1 MTTHQ
6 ITFFSVDN
14 GDAVLLEAHG
24 KTVMTDIRYRAGCT
38 DDDDD
43 FNDFAPT
50 IRDACDNDQLDVFV
64 LTHPDEDH
72 LLGFSEVFHLGDPD
86 KRDSDPDEGDVSI
99 VVDEIWC
106 SPYAADPNYTTDTS
120 KPVLDEIARRKAL
133 MGTPAGS
140 KAGNRLRILTAT
152 NGAAESLAPGVE
164 WRLLAPTVEEADIPK
179 ATGDQPK
186 NSSNPSSLVIQWSV
200 KVGGKV
206 SKIVLGG
213 DSTVDV
219 WERINHD
226 YNFDQ
231 KNWNVLLAPHH
242 CSRHSMGRA
251 VKKDGKESFEWSDDA
266 YNGLNNP
273 VGSSPHIV
281 SSSRKFTE
289 KTPPNPLA
297 RDRYHKML
305 AQGAAV
311 NDAVRSRFR
320 VTAGKKGEK
329 AKDIV
334 FRLTSLGP
342 VLSIAG
348 TGAAAGATPASAGGG
363 GYG

>member
-164 WRLLAPTVEEADIPK
+164 WRL
-179 ATGDQPK
+179 
-186 NSSNPSSLVIQWSV
+186 
-200 KVGGKV
+200 
-206 SKIVLGG
+206 
-213 DSTVDV
+213 
-219 WERINHD
+219 
-226 YNFDQ
+226 
-231 KNWNVLLAPHH
+231 
-242 CSRHSMGRA
+242 
-251 VKKDGKESFEWSDDA
+251 
-266 YNGLNNP
+266 
-273 VGSSPHIV
+273 
-281 SSSRKFTE
+281 
-289 KTPPNPLA
+289 
-297 RDRYHKML
+297 
-305 AQGAAV
+305 
-311 NDAVRSRFR
+311 
-320 VTAGKKGEK
+320 
-329 AKDIV
+329 
-334 FRLTSLGP
+334 
-342 VLSIAG
+342 
-348 TGAAAGATPASAGGG
+348 
-363 GYG
+363 